1 MNIGIIGTK
10 IGMTQIFG
18 ENGEV
23 VPVTVIKAEPNTVT
37 GIRTLDKNG
46 YAAVQLGIGEKKK
59 SRVTKPVA
67 GQYAKIKEENGVDIP
82 VKRKIKEFRL
92 NDAGSY
98 EIGGSVQVDMFEV
111 GERVDVTGVSKGKGF
126 QGVMKRHNFA
136 GGPGGHGSQFHRAP
150 GSVGQCAWPS
160 RIFKGKKMPGRM
172 GGEQVTV
179 KGLKVVG
186 VDVENSRILVCG
198 AVPGGKRGVVY
209 IKKKKA

>member
-46 YAAVQLGIGEKKK
+46 YVSVQLGSGEMKK
-59 SRVTKPVA
+59 SRYIKPVTGA
-67 GQYAKIKEENGVDIP
+67 YAKIKEESGVDIP
-82 VKRKIKEFRL
+82 VKKRLKEFRL
-92 NDAGSY
+92 NDAGAY
-98 EIGGSVQVDMFEV
+98 KVGSSVKVDIFEV
-111 GERVDVTGVSKGKGF
+111 GEKVDVTGVSKGKGF
-126 QGVMKRHNFA
+126 QGVMKRHNFR
-136 GGPGGHGSQFHRAP
+136 GGPGGHGSQFHRTP

-160 RIFKGKKMPGRM
+160 KIFKGKKMPGRM

-179 KGLKVVG
+179 RSLKVVG
-186 VDVENSRILVCG
+186 VDAENSRILIKG

-209 IKKKKA
+209 IKKKA